1 MRCAVRC
8 RVLDVTLII
17 LFTYAAPQT
26 KGYWASYNSPY
37 FKEISVVAGVWA
49 KCVLDAGY
57 CHPSTPRAKIFREHQ
72 HNLRNVADV
81 QTMMQYNRYMSD
93 PTSRLD
99 ACKAIACRKDLE
111 FSAARRAP
119 FGAIDAKVCWRLK
132 FTRLRSSTSLVSTAT
147 PLYPIASCCD
157 QLVTL

>member
-1 MRCAVRC
+1 MRRAV
-8 RVLDVTLII
+8 LI
-17 LFTYAAPQT
+17 YASHHLQTTSPQT